1 MHAYMVSS
9 GAEAL
14 ISELL
19 EQLVIKQP
27 ADPASFLAE
36 LLATPGPRTTGGA
49 VVAAAGTHEWSM
61 VQWLG
66 SARQLPLNPP
76 PCWTIPSADCS
87 LTSADCSLTGRIA
100 CAARAPGHR
109 SRASA

>member
-36 LLATPGPRTTGGA
+36 LLASPGPRTTGGA
-49 VVAAAGTHEWSM
+49 VVATAGTDHEWSM
-61 VQWLG
+61 VKWLG
-66 SARQLPLNPP
+66 AWR
-76 PCWTIPSADCS
+76 AD
-87 LTSADCSLTGRIA
+87 
-100 CAARAPGHR
+100 
-109 SRASA
+109 